1 MGKLKA
7 VKMETLAAF
16 LSFHSIS
23 FPSEWGGEYIVFCN
37 PMRHWGDCQFPFN

>member
-23 FPSEWGGEYIVFCN
+23 FPSEWGGDLHRQKFIDLGCY
-37 PMRHWGDCQFPFN
+37 PFPFN